1 MVNDRRVSPNT
12 VEQRPGFANASV
24 FGRPPCRQWFRARP
38 RNGMRLATRG
48 GDSPLSSF
56 LSFFTS
62 SSVGSY
68 EIKTGSFRQWKRAL
82 ESASAKK
89 ICAHDRIMVMIVGSK
104 NCVGLAM
111 QVEENIPDHLRPS
124 LKAALNWINQSHDEH
139 YELTGL
145 VDSESVRDTSE
156 PFELGMVLCDGE
168 ICTREQV
175 KFLPNE
181 SGFDFEL
188 VQSASPEIPP
198 LLDPPR
204 GLRARWIDEQFE
216 KFDFIVLLYYR
227 GLW

>member
-1 MVNDRRVSPNT
+1 MEFD
-12 VEQRPGFANASV
+12 E
-24 FGRPPCRQWFRARP
+24 
-38 RNGMRLATRG
+38 
-48 GDSPLSSF
+48 
-56 LSFFTS
+56 
-62 SSVGSY
+62 
-68 EIKTGSFRQWKRAL
+68 K
-82 ESASAKK
+82 
-89 ICAHDRIMVMIVGSK
+89 
-104 NCVGLAM
+104 
-111 QVEENIPDHLRPS
+111 IPDHLKPPAKS
-124 LKAALNWINQSHDEH
+124 ALDWINQSHDGN

-145 VDSESVRDTSE
+145 LGAQSVSDISE

-168 ICTREQV
+168 ICAREQV
-175 KFLPNE
+175 KFLPKK